1 MRQTRTFAVAA
12 ILLVS
17 GGSSAFAMWCGG
29 PSSTTEALHHVGEHA
44 CYELFFNNSGSE
56 LPSGTVVV
64 LDRTGTGV
72 NVGISGS
79 LTTVPTS
86 AGRNNIDVDGN
97 DGEVTNIGTYITTT
111 TTADLETV
119 VGVVDDNACADQTYC
134 RVQVKGPRLTR
145 CAQTADAWVSGDSV
159 GTTTIAGEAGDAA
172 NDADGI
178 LGVALSAC
186 TNDVEANDNSIGW
199 VDIRPQSNE

>member
-1 MRQTRTFAVAA
+1 MMRPIKTFVVAA
-12 ILLVS
+12 ALIFLM
-17 GGSSAFAMWCGG
+17 GGQSAFAFWCGG
-29 PSSTTEALHHVGEHA
+29 PGSTGEGQHHVGEHA
-44 CYELFFNNSGSE
+44 CYELFFNNSGGA
-56 LPSGTVVV
+56 LTSGTVVV

-72 NVGISGS
+72 NVGVSGS

-86 AGRNNIDVDGN
+86 AGRNFIDVDGT
-97 DGEVTNIGTYITTT
+97 DGDVTNIGTYITTT

-119 VGVVDDNACADQTYC
+119 VGVVDDDSCADQSYC

-145 CAQTADAWVSGDSV
+145 CAGSTDNWTTGDSV
-159 GTTTIAGEAGDAA
+159 GTTTVAGQAGDAD

-186 TNDVEANDNSIGW
+186 TQAQDNTTGW